1 MPDQRAVNNLSQRV
15 VSARA
20 ALAMALRR
28 AGYDPATLD
37 QLPEPGECRCGLAL
51 AIHEWRAA
59 NEQLDQAYARTSGWS
74 GR

>member
-15 VSARA
+15 ASAREA
-20 ALAMALRR
+20 VDQALRR

-37 QLPEPGECRCGLAL
+37 ALPEPGECRCALAL

-59 NEQLDQAYARTSGWS
+59 TEELEAAHARHAGW
-74 GR
+74 RY